1 LETLKYAKLF
11 MLLSFSA
18 ATLIANGQ
26 ESAIRKSVTAV
37 LFDTDLRGRFESEQ
51 RDNEWA
57 AEMEDSVRTAV
68 TQLETQELQLEEIHC
83 RATVCRSVLGHSS
96 TIEDIND
103 DARRE
108 ILRRIG
114 DALRQ
119 RSKLRADWMP
129 GQLHSMP
136 MLRRMFFLFTT
147 PLCRTSKMAVILQF
161 FRPTKVQNQW
171 RVLHLVDEIA
181 PPNNCWRC

>member
-114 DALRQ
+114 DALRPTIEASG
-119 RSKLRADWMP
+119 RLDAWSASFDADA
-129 GQLHSMP
+129 SAYV
-136 MLRRMFFLFTT
+136 FLVYD
-147 PLCRTSKMAVILQF
+147 SALQ
-161 FRPTKVQNQW
+161 
-171 RVLHLVDEIA
+171 DE
-181 PPNNCWRC
+181 